1 MRQSCDSDLLR
12 EIKLVS
18 RLDYTLDPNDET
30 VQRIEVITG
39 GGERRRRWSDDE
51 KAEAVEES
59 LRPGVVISQVAR
71 RRGLTPQQLF
81 TWRREARQKV
91 GSDGVPFTPVIVET
105 LEAAPATL
113 MSESMAVS
121 VRPHTIELDIDGAS
135 VWIWREADV
144 GMVTAIIDALKAG
157 S

>member
-1 MRQSCDSDLLR
+1 M
-12 EIKLVS
+12 S
-18 RLDYTLDPNDET
+18 RLDHPLDPKGET

-59 LRPGVVISQVAR
+59 LQPGVVVSQVAR

-81 TWRREARQKV
+81 TWRREARQKAAA
-91 GSDGVPFTPVIVET
+91 SEGVPFAPVVVEPRGT
-105 LEAAPATL
+105 APAAL
-113 MSESMAVS
+113 PPESKAVA
-121 VRPHTIELDIDGAS
+121 VRPHVIELDVNGAS
-135 VWIWREADV
+135 VWIWRDADL
-144 GMVTAIIDALKAG
+144 GMVTAIIDALKAR

>member
-1 MRQSCDSDLLR
+1 
-12 EIKLVS
+12 VS
-18 RLDYTLDPNDET
+18 RLDYTLDPKEET

-71 RRGLTPQQLF
+71 RRGLSPQQLF
-81 TWRREARQKV
+81 TWRREARQNAAA
-91 GSDGVPFTPVIVET
+91 SDGAPFTPVIVEAR
-105 LEAAPATL
+105 AAAAAAL
-113 MSESMAVS
+113 MSESKPVS
-121 VRPHTIELDIDGAS
+121 VRPHTIELDVDGAS

>member
-1 MRQSCDSDLLR
+1 
-12 EIKLVS
+12 VS
-18 RLDYTLDPNDET
+18 RLDYTLDPKDDT
-30 VQRIEVITG
+30 VPRIEVITG

-59 LRPGVVISQVAR
+59 LRPGVVISQVAH

-81 TWRREARQKV
+81 TWRREARQKAAA
-91 GSDGVPFTPVIVET
+91 SDRAPFTPVIVEP

-113 MSESMAVS
+113 TSESKPVS
-121 VRPHTIELDIDGAS
+121 VRPHMIELDIDGAS

>member
-1 MRQSCDSDLLR
+1 M
-12 EIKLVS
+12 S
-18 RLDYTLDPNDET
+18 RLDHTLDPNGEA
-30 VQRIEVITG
+30 VRRIEVITG

-81 TWRREARQKV
+81 TWRREARQKA
-91 GSDGVPFTPVIVET
+91 GFDAVPFAPVVVEQR
-105 LEAAPATL
+105 EAAPAGAT
-113 MSESMAVS
+113 SEIRPAP
-121 VRPHTIELDIDGAS
+121 VRPHVIELDIEGAS
-135 VWIWREADV
+135 VWIWRDADV
-144 GMVTAIIDALKAG
+144 QMVTAIIDALKAG

>member
-1 MRQSCDSDLLR
+1 M
-12 EIKLVS
+12 S
-18 RLDYTLDPNDET
+18 RLDHPLDPKGET

-59 LRPGVVISQVAR
+59 LQPGVVVSQIAR

-81 TWRREARQKV
+81 TWRREARQKAS
-91 GSDGVPFTPVIVET
+91 GSDGVPFAPVVVEPRGT
-105 LEAAPATL
+105 APAAL
-113 MSESMAVS
+113 PSERKAVT
-121 VRPHTIELDIDGAS
+121 VGAHMIELDVDGVS
-135 VWIWREADV
+135 VWIWRDADV
-144 GMVTAIIDALKAG
+144 GMVTAIIDILKIR

>member
-1 MRQSCDSDLLR
+1 
-12 EIKLVS
+12 VS
-18 RLDYTLDPNDET
+18 RLDHTLDPKGET
-30 VQRIEVITG
+30 FRRIEVIAG

-81 TWRREARQKV
+81 TWRREARQKAV
-91 GSDGVPFTPVIVET
+91 ASDGIPFAPVVVASRS
-105 LEAAPATL
+105 LAPAALT
-113 MSESMAVS
+113 SECKAVA
-121 VRPHTIELDIDGAS
+121 VKPHMIELDIDGAS
-135 VWIWREADV
+135 VWIWRGADV
-144 GMVTAIIDALKAG
+144 GMVTSIIDALKAR

>member
-1 MRQSCDSDLLR
+1 
-12 EIKLVS
+12 VS
-18 RLDYTLDPNDET
+18 RFDHPLDPKGET

-59 LRPGVVISQVAR
+59 LQPGVVVSQVAR

-81 TWRREARQKV
+81 TWRREARQKATA
-91 GSDGVPFTPVIVET
+91 SDGVPFAPVVVEPRGT
-105 LEAAPATL
+105 APAAL
-113 MSESMAVS
+113 PSESKTVT
-121 VRPHTIELDIDGAS
+121 VRPHVVELDVGGAS
-135 VWIWREADV
+135 VWIWRDADIE
-144 GMVTAIIDALKAG
+144 MVTAIIDALRAG

>member
-1 MRQSCDSDLLR
+1 
-12 EIKLVS
+12 VS
-18 RLDYTLDPNDET
+18 RLDHPLDPKGET

-59 LRPGVVISQVAR
+59 LQPGVVVSQVAR

-81 TWRREARQKV
+81 TWRREARQRAAT
-91 GSDGVPFTPVIVET
+91 SDGVPFAPVVVEPRGT
-105 LEAAPATL
+105 APTAPP
-113 MSESMAVS
+113 SESKAVA
-121 VRPHTIELDIDGAS
+121 VRPHVIELDVNGAS
-135 VWIWREADV
+135 VWIWRDADPS
-144 GMVTAIIDALKAG
+144 MVTAIIDVLKVR

>member
-1 MRQSCDSDLLR
+1 
-12 EIKLVS
+12 VS
-18 RLDYTLDPNDET
+18 RLDYTLDPKDET

-81 TWRREARQKV
+81 TWRREARQRAAA
-91 GSDGVPFTPVIVET
+91 SDKAPFTPVIVEP

-113 MSESMAVS
+113 TSESKPVS

>member
-1 MRQSCDSDLLR
+1 
-12 EIKLVS
+12 VS
-18 RLDYTLDPNDET
+18 RLNYPLDPKGET

-59 LRPGVVISQVAR
+59 LQPGVVVSQVAR

-81 TWRREARQKV
+81 TWRREARQKAAA
-91 GSDGVPFTPVIVET
+91 SDGVPFASVVVGLRGT
-105 LEAAPATL
+105 APAAL
-113 MSESMAVS
+113 PSESKTVA
-121 VRPHTIELDIDGAS
+121 VRPHVIELDVDGAS
-135 VWIWREADV
+135 VWIWRDADIE
-144 GMVTAIIDALKAG
+144 MVTAIVVALKAR

>member
-1 MRQSCDSDLLR
+1 M
-12 EIKLVS
+12 S
-18 RLDYTLDPNDET
+18 RLDYTLDPKDET

-81 TWRREARQKV
+81 TWRREARQKAA
-91 GSDGVPFTPVIVET
+91 SDGVPFTPVIVEPR
-105 LEAAPATL
+105 AAQPAGLT
-113 MSESMAVS
+113 SESKAVS
-121 VRPHTIELDIDGAS
+121 VRPHMIESLRLS
-135 VWIWREADV
+135 
-144 GMVTAIIDALKAG
+144 TP
-157 S
+157 

>member
-1 MRQSCDSDLLR
+1 M
-12 EIKLVS
+12 S
-18 RLDYTLDPNDET
+18 RLDHTFDPNDEPIGC
-30 VQRIEVITG
+30 IELITG

-59 LRPGVVISQVAR
+59 LQPGVVISQVAR

-81 TWRREARQKV
+81 TWRREARQKA
-91 GSDGVPFTPVIVET
+91 GFDTVPFTPVVVEQR
-105 LEAAPATL
+105 EMAPAD
-113 MSESMAVS
+113 SSFERSSSA
-121 VRPHTIELDIDGAS
+121 RPHMIELDIDGVS

-144 GMVTAIIDALKAG
+144 EIVTAIIDALKAR

>member
-1 MRQSCDSDLLR
+1 
-12 EIKLVS
+12 VS
-18 RLDYTLDPNDET
+18 RLDHTLDPKDET

-81 TWRREARQKV
+81 TWRREARQKATV
-91 GSDGVPFTPVIVET
+91 SNGAPFAPVIVEPRET
-105 LEAAPATL
+105 VPAALT
-113 MSESMAVS
+113 SESKAVLF
-121 VRPHTIELDIDGAS
+121 RPHMIELDIDGVS
-135 VWIWREADV
+135 VWIWRDADAE
-144 GMVTAIIDALKAG
+144 MVTTIIGALKAG